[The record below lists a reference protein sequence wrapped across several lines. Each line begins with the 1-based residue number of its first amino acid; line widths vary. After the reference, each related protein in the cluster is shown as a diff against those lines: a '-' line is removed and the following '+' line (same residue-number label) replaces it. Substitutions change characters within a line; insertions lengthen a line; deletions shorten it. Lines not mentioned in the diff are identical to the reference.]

1 VYNLNSK
8 EGIDMQLRKI
18 RLSDSTDTVYT
29 ENREEYE
36 RDYARLIQSPSF
48 RRLQGKSQVF
58 GAGTGDYYR
67 TRLTHSIEVSQ
78 IAREVARRLV
88 RAYPSLTADGHPG
101 LVIEP
106 EVVECASLAHD
117 LGHPPFGHK
126 GEDVLNQLL
135 RDEFGMC
142 YEGNAQNYR
151 ILMFL
156 EKRAGSDIGLD
167 LTSAVLLAIN
177 KYPFDLGEPGR
188 TKGLYTEEWTPIK
201 QLRAQWGIPGD
212 CLTLEAQL
220 MDLCDDIAYSTH
232 DIEDGVRAGK
242 IVMSH
247 SHFDDSRLVT
257 NIINEIVTDKSNFH
271 VGWEGVDMRQMVSNV
286 LQSYL
291 AQWERVYVE
300 CGREMSKTRREMKAI
315 WVGKF
320 ANEVGIIDDPVHNWK
335 RVTFVKDGVEDHEL
349 LRTMEIL
356 KKLAWVNLVRD
367 FRVQRLQKR
376 SDITLRRL
384 WDTFKDYETA
394 KLILPPAW
402 MTRYEQH
409 KDVWSFPRLVADY
422 IAGMTDSYAE
432 KVCAELFSSRSGSIY
447 ERD

>member
-1 VYNLNSK
+1 
-8 EGIDMQLRKI
+8 MQQLRKI
-18 RLSDSTDTVYT
+18 RLTDPLGNVYT

-48 RRLQGKSQVF
+48 RRMQGKSQVF

-78 IAREVARRLV
+78 IAREVARRLI
-88 RAYPSLTADGHPG
+88 RAYPQLTVAEHPG
-101 LVIEP
+101 LMMEP
-106 EVVECASLAHD
+106 EVVECAALAHD

-126 GEDVLNQLL
+126 GEEVLNSVL
-135 RDEFGMC
+135 REEFGLP

-167 LTSAVLLAIN
+167 LTAAVLLAIN
-177 KYPFDLGEPGR
+177 KYPFSLGDMNR
-188 TKGLYTEEWTPIK
+188 MKGLYPEEWTALSG
-201 QLRAQWGIPGD
+201 LREQWGMPEG

-232 DIEDGVRAGK
+232 DIEDGIRAGK

-247 SHFDDSRLVT
+247 TFFDDSRTVN
-257 NIINEIVTDKSNFH
+257 NIMNEIRYDRSNFH
-271 VGWEGVDMRQMVSNV
+271 VGWEGVDMEKMITQV
-286 LQSYL
+286 LQNYL
-291 AQWERVYVE
+291 AEWEHVYLE
-300 CGREMSKTRREMKAI
+300 CGREMSRTRREMKAR
-315 WVGKF
+315 WVGRF
-320 ANEVGIIDDPVHNWK
+320 ASTVGIIDDPARDWK
-335 RVTFVKDGVEDHEL
+335 RVTFVRDGQEDQEL

-356 KKLAWVNLVRD
+356 KKLAWVTLVKD

-394 KLILPPAW
+394 RLILPPAW
-402 MTRYEQH
+402 VTRYEQH
-409 KDVWSFPRLVADY
+409 QQTWSWPRLVADY

-432 KVCAELFSSRSGSIY
+432 KVCAELFSSQSGTIY

>member
-1 VYNLNSK
+1 M
-8 EGIDMQLRKI
+8 ELRKI
-18 RLSDSTDTVYT
+18 RLSDPADSAYT

-88 RAYPSLTADGHPG
+88 RAYPQLTQTDHPG
-101 LVIEP
+101 LAMEP
-106 EVVECASLAHD
+106 EVVECAALAHD

-126 GEDVLNQLL
+126 GEEVLNRLL
-135 RDEFGMC
+135 LEEYGLP

-167 LTSAVLLAIN
+167 LTAAVLLAIN
-177 KYPFDLGEPGR
+177 KYPFKLDDPNV
-188 TKGLYTEEWTPIK
+188 TKGLYAEEWPSI
-201 QLRAQWGIPGD
+201 QRLREQWGMPEG

-232 DIEDGVRAGK
+232 DIEDGIRAGK

-247 SHFDDSRLVT
+247 TFFDDPRTVA
-257 NIINEIVTDKSNFH
+257 NIMNEIASDKSNFH
-271 VGWEGVDMRQMVSNV
+271 VGWEGVDMRAMIAKV
-286 LQSYL
+286 LENYL
-291 AQWERVYVE
+291 AEWERVYVE
-300 CGREMSKTRREMKAI
+300 CGREMSRTRREMKAR
-315 WVGKF
+315 WVGRF
-320 ANEVGIIDDPVHNWK
+320 ASTVGILDDPERKWQ
-335 RVTFVKDGVEDHEL
+335 RVTFMKDGREDQEL

-356 KKLAWVNLVRD
+356 KKLAWVTLVKD

-376 SDITLRRL
+376 SEITLRRL
-384 WDTFKDYETA
+384 WDIFKDYETA
-394 KLILPPAW
+394 RLILPPDW
-402 MTRYEQH
+402 VTRYKQH
-409 KDVWSFPRLVADY
+409 RQSWSWPRVVADY

-432 KVCAELFSSRSGSIY
+432 KVCAELFSSRSGTIY